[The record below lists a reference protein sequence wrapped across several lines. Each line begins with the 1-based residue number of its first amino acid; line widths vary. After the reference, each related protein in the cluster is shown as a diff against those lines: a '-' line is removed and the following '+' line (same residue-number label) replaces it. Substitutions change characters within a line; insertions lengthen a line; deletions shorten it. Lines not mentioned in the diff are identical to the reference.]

1 MKENKMGVMPVK
13 KLIVTMSLPMMISM
27 LVQALYN
34 IVDSVF
40 VARLSEEA
48 LTGVTLAFPMQ
59 NLMFAVAGGTG
70 VGINA
75 MLSKALGEKKQDE
88 ADSAAGNGVVLN
100 LAASLIFMAASFMGA
115 AGAFI
120 GTQTSDP
127 VIAGEGTTYL
137 SIIMILSIGMSAQV
151 TMERLLQSTGRTF
164 YTMIT
169 QALGAITNI
178 IMDPIMIFGL
188 FGFPRLGVA
197 GAAYATIIG
206 QTIAATL
213 GLYFNITRNPD
224 IRFSWSI
231 LRLKADTVKRIYF
244 VGVPSILMIAIG
256 SVMTYLFNLI
266 LHAFSSTAVAVFG
279 AYFRLQSFFF
289 LPVFG
294 LNNGVI
300 PVLAFNYGARNK
312 ARIKEALRFSVM
324 LAFLIMAF
332 GTLVLELIPDKL
344 LALFSASDEMM
355 KMGVT
360 ALRTIAW
367 HFPIAGICIAL
378 GSVFQ
383 AFGRSFY
390 SLIVSLGR
398 QIFVLIPVAYA
409 LSLTGEVDNVWW
421 AFLISEIVSFCLT
434 MYFFR
439 RVDKKII
446 HRLDEGQEPVTVK
459 AGSDG

>member
-13 KLIVTMSLPMMISM
+13 KLIVSMSLPMMMSM

-59 NLMFAVAGGTG
+59 NLMFSVVGGTG

-75 MLSKALGEKKQDE
+75 MLSRSLGEKLYDE
-88 ADSAAGNGVVLN
+88 SDSAAGNGITLN
-100 LAASLIFMAASFMGA
+100 ILAAIIFMAASFMGA

-120 GTQTSDP
+120 GSQTSDP
-127 VIAGEGTTYL
+127 MITREGTTYL
-137 SIIMILSIGMSAQV
+137 SIVMVLSIGMASQV

-169 QALGAITNI
+169 QALGAIINI

-206 QTIAATL
+206 QTVAASL
-213 GLYFNITRNPD
+213 ALYFNLKKNSD
-224 IRFSWSI
+224 IRFSWKI
-231 LRLKADTVKRIYF
+231 LLLKADTVKRIYF

-266 LHAFSSTAVAVFG
+266 LNTFSSTAVAVFG
-279 AYFRLQSFFF
+279 VYFKLQSFFF
-289 LPVFG
+289 MPVFG

-300 PVLAFNYGARNK
+300 PVLAYNYGARK
-312 ARIKEALRFSVM
+312 KERIQEALRFSVV
-324 LAFLIMAF
+324 LAFSIMVF
-332 GTLVLELIPDKL
+332 GTVIFELFPGKL
-344 LALFSASDEMM
+344 LTLFSASEDMLVIGI
-355 KMGVT
+355 K
-360 ALRTIAW
+360 ALRSIAW
-367 HFPIAGICIAL
+367 SFPIAGICIAL

-383 AFGRSFY
+383 AFGRSYY

-398 QIFVLIPVAYA
+398 QLFVLIPVAYL
-409 LSLTGEVDNVWW
+409 LSLTGNVDNVWW
-421 AFLISEIVSFCLT
+421 AFVIAEVVSFILT
-434 MYFFR
+434 AVFFR
-439 RVDKKII
+439 KLNRDVI
-446 HRLDEGQEPVTVK
+446 HKL
-459 AGSDG
+459 

>member
-1 MKENKMGVMPVK
+1 MGVMPVK
-13 KLIVTMSLPMMISM
+13 KLIVSMSLPMMISM

-40 VARLSEEA
+40 VAMLSEEA

-75 MLSKALGEKKQDE
+75 ILSKALGEKKPDE

-100 LAASLIFMAASFMGA
+100 LLAALVFMSASFMGA

-120 GTQTSDP
+120 GSQTSDP
-127 VIAGEGTTYL
+127 VIVREGTTYL
-137 SIIMILSIGMSAQV
+137 SIIMVLSIGMSAQV

-169 QALGAITNI
+169 QALGAIINI

-188 FGFPRLGVA
+188 LGFPRLGVA

-206 QTIAATL
+206 QSIAAFL
-213 GLYFNITRNPD
+213 GLFFNLRKNHD
-224 IRFSWSI
+224 IRFSWHI
-231 LRLKADTVKRIYF
+231 LRLRADTVKRIYF
-244 VGVPSILMIAIG
+244 IGVPSILMIAIG

-266 LHAFSSTAVAVFG
+266 LAAFSSTAVAVFG
-279 AYFRLQSFFF
+279 VYFKLQSFFF
-289 LPVFG
+289 MPVFG

-300 PVLAFNYGARNK
+300 PVLAYNYGAKRK
-312 ARIKEALRFSVM
+312 DRINEALRFSIV
-324 LAFLIMAF
+324 LAFSIMCV
-332 GTLVLELIPDKL
+332 GTAVFELFPEKL
-344 LALFSASDEMM
+344 LRLFSASEDMM
-355 KMGVT
+355 VIGVT
-360 ALRTIAW
+360 ALRNIAW
-367 HFPIAGICIAL
+367 HFPIAGVCIAT
-378 GSVFQ
+378 GSAFQ

-398 QIFVLIPVAYA
+398 QIFVLIPVAYL
-409 LSLTGEVDNVWW
+409 LSLSGNVDNVWW
-421 AFLISEIVSFCLT
+421 AFIFSELTSLCLT
-434 MYFFR
+434 LTFFR
-439 RVDKKII
+439 KLNSKII
-446 HRLDEGQEPVTVK
+446 EEFGQSPDTI
-459 AGSDG
+459 

>member
-1 MKENKMGVMPVK
+1 MRENKMGVMPVK
-13 KLIVTMSLPMMISM
+13 KLIVSMSLPMMISM

-59 NLMFAVAGGTG
+59 NLMFAVVGGTG

-75 MLSKALGEKKQDE
+75 MLSKALGEKMFDE
-88 ADSAAGNGVVLN
+88 SDSAAGNGIVLN
-100 LAASLIFMAASFMGA
+100 VIAALIFMAASFMGA
-115 AGAFI
+115 GGAFI
-120 GTQTSDP
+120 SSQTKDP
-127 VIAGEGTTYL
+127 VIIREGTTYL
-137 SIIMILSIGMSAQV
+137 SIVMVLSIGMASQV
-151 TMERLLQSTGRTF
+151 TMERILQSTGRTF
-164 YTMIT
+164 YTMIS
-169 QALGAITNI
+169 QALGAIINI

-206 QTIAATL
+206 QSIAASL
-213 GLYFNITRNPD
+213 ALFFNLRKNAD

-231 LRLKADTVKRIYF
+231 LRLKADTVKRIYY

-266 LHAFSSTAVAVFG
+266 LAAFSSTAVAVFG
-279 AYFRLQSFFF
+279 VYFKLQSFFF
-289 LPVFG
+289 MPVFG

-300 PVLAFNYGARNK
+300 PVLAYNYGARNRE
-312 ARIKEALRFSVM
+312 RIQEALRFSIM
-324 LAFLIMAF
+324 LAFGIMCV
-332 GTLVLELIPDKL
+332 GTAVFELFPDKL
-344 LALFSASDEMM
+344 LTLFAASEDMM
-355 KMGVT
+355 GIGIT
-360 ALRTIAW
+360 ALRNIAW
-367 HFPIAGICIAL
+367 HFPVAGVCIAM

-398 QIFVLIPVAYA
+398 QIFVLIPVAYG
-409 LSLTGEVDNVWW
+409 LSLTGNVDNVWW
-421 AFLISEIVSFCLT
+421 AFICSELASFVIT
-434 MYFFR
+434 TFFFR
-439 RVDKKII
+439 KLNREVIKT
-446 HRLDEGQEPVTVK
+446 L
-459 AGSDG
+459 

>member
-1 MKENKMGVMPVK
+1 
-13 KLIVTMSLPMMISM
+13 MMY
-27 LVQALYN
+27 A
-34 IVDSVF
+34 
-40 VARLSEEA
+40 
-48 LTGVTLAFPMQ
+48 MQ
-59 NLMFAVAGGTG
+59 
-70 VGINA
+70 
-75 MLSKALGEKKQDE
+75 
-88 ADSAAGNGVVLN
+88 
-100 LAASLIFMAASFMGA
+100 
-115 AGAFI
+115 
-120 GTQTSDP
+120 
-127 VIAGEGTTYL
+127 
-137 SIIMILSIGMSAQV
+137 
-151 TMERLLQSTGRTF
+151 
-164 YTMIT
+164 
-169 QALGAITNI
+169 
-178 IMDPIMIFGL
+178 
-188 FGFPRLGVA
+188 
-197 GAAYATIIG
+197 
-206 QTIAATL
+206 
-213 GLYFNITRNPD
+213 
-224 IRFSWSI
+224 
-231 LRLKADTVKRIYF
+231 LRL
-244 VGVPSILMIAIG
+244 
-256 SVMTYLFNLI
+256 
-266 LHAFSSTAVAVFG
+266 
-279 AYFRLQSFFF
+279 SFFF

-312 ARIKEALRFSVM
+312 ARIGEALRFSVM

-355 KMGVT
+355 EMGVT

-398 QIFVLIPVAYA
+398 QIFVLIPVAYV
-409 LSLTGEVDNVWW
+409 LSLTGKVDNVWW

>member
-13 KLIVTMSLPMMISM
+13 KLIVSMSLPMMMSM

-48 LTGVTLAFPMQ
+48 LTGITLAFPMQ
-59 NLMFAVAGGTG
+59 NLMFSVVGGTG

-75 MLSKALGEKKQDE
+75 MLSRSLGEKLYDE
-88 ADSAAGNGVVLN
+88 SDSAAGNGITLN
-100 LAASLIFMAASFMGA
+100 ILAAIIFMAASFMGA

-120 GTQTSDP
+120 GSQTSDP
-127 VIAGEGTTYL
+127 MITREGTTYL
-137 SIIMILSIGMSAQV
+137 SIVMVLSIGMASQV

-169 QALGAITNI
+169 QALGAIINI

-206 QTIAATL
+206 QTVAASL
-213 GLYFNITRNPD
+213 ALYFNLKKNSD
-224 IRFSWSI
+224 IRFSWKI
-231 LRLKADTVKRIYF
+231 LLLKADTVKRIYF

-266 LHAFSSTAVAVFG
+266 LNTFSSTAVAVFG
-279 AYFRLQSFFF
+279 VYFKLQSFFF
-289 LPVFG
+289 MPVFG

-300 PVLAFNYGARNK
+300 PVLAYNYGARK
-312 ARIKEALRFSVM
+312 KERIQEALRFSVV
-324 LAFLIMAF
+324 LAFSIMVF
-332 GTLVLELIPDKL
+332 GTVIFELFPGKL
-344 LALFSASDEMM
+344 LTLFSASEDMLVIGI
-355 KMGVT
+355 K
-360 ALRTIAW
+360 ALRSIAW
-367 HFPIAGICIAL
+367 SFPIAGICIAL

-383 AFGRSFY
+383 AFGRSYY

-398 QIFVLIPVAYA
+398 QLFVLIPVAYL
-409 LSLTGEVDNVWW
+409 LSLTGNVDNVWW
-421 AFLISEIVSFCLT
+421 AFVIAEVVSFILT
-434 MYFFR
+434 AVFFR
-439 RVDKKII
+439 KLNRDVI
-446 HRLDEGQEPVTVK
+446 HKL
-459 AGSDG
+459 

>member
-1 MKENKMGVMPVK
+1 MHENKMGVMPVK

-40 VARLSEEA
+40 VAKLSEEA

-88 ADSAAGNGVVLN
+88 ADSAAGNGIVLN
-100 LAASLIFMAASFMGA
+100 LAAALIFMAASFMGA

-127 VIAGEGTTYL
+127 VIAREGTTYL
-137 SIIMILSIGMSAQV
+137 SIVMILSIGMSAQV

-169 QALGAITNI
+169 QALGAIINI

-188 FGFPRLGVA
+188 FGFPKLGVA

-206 QTIAATL
+206 QSVAATL
-213 GLYFNITRNPD
+213 GLFFNITRNTD
-224 IRFSWSI
+224 IRFSRNI

-266 LHAFSSTAVAVFG
+266 LNTFSSTAVAVFG
-279 AYFRLQSFFF
+279 AYFKLQSFFF
-289 LPVFG
+289 MPVFG

-300 PVLAFNYGARNK
+300 PVLAFNYGAKNK
-312 ARIKEALRFSVM
+312 DRIREAMRFSIL
-324 LAFLIMAF
+324 LAFLIMCM
-332 GTLVLELIPDKL
+332 GTLVLELFPGKL
-344 LALFSASDEMM
+344 LALFSASDDMM
-355 KMGVT
+355 SLGIT

-390 SLIVSLGR
+390 SLTVSLGR

-409 LSLTGEVDNVWW
+409 LSLTGNVDNVWW
-421 AFLISEIVSFCLT
+421 AFLISEIMSFGLT
-434 MYFFR
+434 TVFFR
-439 RVDKKII
+439 KTDRDII
-446 HRLDEGQEPVTVK
+446 HRLDKTE
-459 AGSDG
+459 